1 MYNTSVMYI
10 CSASTDLFRCFL
22 EKFAITTYP
31 RKGTETYDLNIGH
44 GAMVLQLIPVRG
56 RKPPARPEDAGC
68 VLLQLIPVRGR
79 KLVTTSRLII
89 LTYYNL
95 SPRGDGNSV
104 AKPSLSMYN
113 DYNLSPQGDGNSLF
127 CDTTHWSPHYNL
139 SPQGDN
145 KAPPSLAFCQQRR
158 CFVLSLFYLQVTGQV
173 SCLRGWSL

>member
-1 MYNTSVMYI
+1 M
-10 CSASTDLFRCFL
+10 FL
-22 EKFAITTYP
+22 REVCHYSLP
-31 RKGTETYDLNIGH
+31 RKGTKAKTVRQSRDLLGVRLIPARGRKPTWNLRFLQQRT
-44 GAMVLQLIPVRG
+44 LQLIPVRG
-56 RKPPARPEDAGC
+56 RKRCQKFHFKSYLA
-68 VLLQLIPVRGR
+68 
-79 KLVTTSRLII
+79 
-89 LTYYNL
+89 
-95 SPRGDGNSV
+95 
-104 AKPSLSMYN
+104 